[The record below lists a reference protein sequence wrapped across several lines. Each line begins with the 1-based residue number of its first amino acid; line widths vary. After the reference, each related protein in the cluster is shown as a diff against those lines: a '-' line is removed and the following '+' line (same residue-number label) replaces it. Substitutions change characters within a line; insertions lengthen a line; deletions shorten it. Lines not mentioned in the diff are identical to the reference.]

1 MISRCA
7 LLLLFIGTARTA
19 TAANPPNILLITID
33 TTRADRMGF
42 IGCTRGLTPNLDSV
56 ARQAVVFEKA
66 YAQAPLT
73 TVSHATILTGT
84 YPQFHRVSDFGT
96 RLPSKIPDLP
106 ELLAHNGYR
115 TAAFVG
121 SIILD
126 PRKGL

>member
-1 MISRCA
+1 MAVRWA
-7 LLLLFIGTARTA
+7 LLFLLLGTQYPALA
-19 TAANPPNILLITID
+19 DSPNILLVTID
-33 TTRADRMGF
+33 TARADRMGF
-42 IGCTRGLTPNLDSV
+42 LGSTRGLTPKLDS
-56 ARQAVVFEKA
+56 AAHQGVVFEKA